1 MMNGHICFALWDDY
15 LVIRVGNESANKFVE
30 DDDLQNYI
38 NIAMLF
44 TCTLPP
50 KTPKQAPKQT
60 SRKAD

>member
-1 MMNGHICFALWDDY
+1 MIATNPLG
-15 LVIRVGNESANKFVE
+15 E
-30 DDDLQNYI
+30 DDDLQNCI